1 MKRKREEDIQ
11 SIHFNQA
18 LHPEIIDYIR
28 LLLQKLVIQEE
39 ETLSSNGI
47 KKLVKI
53 QFWKNCYD
61 SGFHSIFVYL
71 HPSELYIK
79 WSDRLNEIPF
89 EDLLNIKR
97 VIIYLIDDY
106 TSDLY
111 NAEWADTQMGKEACE
126 NLEIFKNS
134 WNIEKFRE
142 LKEKTEKEIAFMRN
156 RFRVYVK

>member
-1 MKRKREEDIQ
+1 MKRKREEDTQ
-11 SIHFNQA
+11 SVHFDQV

-28 LLLQKLVIQEE
+28 ILLHKLVIQDEE
-39 ETLSSNGI
+39 ATSSNGI

-71 HPSELYIK
+71 HPRELYIK
-79 WSDRLNEIPF
+79 WFDRRNEIPF

-111 NAEWADTQMGKEACE
+111 NTPWANKQMGNEACE
-126 NLEIFKNS
+126 NLAIFKNS

-142 LKEKTEKEIAFMRN
+142 LKEKTEKEITFMRN